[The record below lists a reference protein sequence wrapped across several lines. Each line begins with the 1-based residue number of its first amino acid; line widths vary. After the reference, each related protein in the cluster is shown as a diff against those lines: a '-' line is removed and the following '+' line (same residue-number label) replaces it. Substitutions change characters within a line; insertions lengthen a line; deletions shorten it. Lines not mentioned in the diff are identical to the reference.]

1 MMKVLV
7 TGDRGYIGEVMVKYL
22 SDRGHAVTG
31 LDTDYYADGDF
42 TAPREGYTRLSKDI
56 RDVGADDLTGFDA
69 VVHLAALSNDP
80 VGDLREEWTYDI
92 NYGASAKLAQ
102 LAKQAGVR
110 RFLYSSSCSMYGAAG
125 DAMLTEEAALHPLT
139 AYAKSKVQSED
150 AIARLA
156 DENFSPIF
164 MRNATVYGVSPRL
177 RLDIV
182 LNNLVGWAVT
192 TGKIRIL
199 SDGTPW
205 RPIVHVEDVAQ
216 AFALVLEAPL
226 PLVHNQAFNV
236 GSNAQN
242 FCVREIAE
250 AVGRVA
256 KECEIQFGGETGP
269 DPRNYRVDFTKLAR
283 AFPEFRPRW
292 DVDLGARELYD
303 AYREAGMSLEDFQGR
318 KYTRLKQ
325 LRFLLDTARLDGTLR
340 WAEPTS

>member
-1 MMKVLV
+1 MKVLV

-22 SDRGHAVTG
+22 SGRGHEVAG

-42 TAPREGYTRLSKDI
+42 TSPCGGFPRLRKDI
-56 RDVGADDLTGFDA
+56 RDVNADDLKGFDA
-69 VVHLAALSNDP
+69 IIHLAALSNDP
-80 VGDLREEWTYDI
+80 VGDLREEWTYEI
-92 NYGASAKLAQ
+92 NYGASARLAE

-125 DAMLTEEAALHPLT
+125 DVMLSEDAPLHPLT
-139 AYAKSKVQSED
+139 AYAKSKVRSEK
-150 AIARLA
+150 ALAKLA
-156 DENFSPIF
+156 DKDFSPTF

-177 RLDIV
+177 RVDIV

-205 RPIVHVEDVAQ
+205 RPIIHVEDVAQ

-226 PLVHNQAFNV
+226 PLVHNQAYNV
-236 GSNAQN
+236 GSDAQN
-242 FCVREIAE
+242 FCVRDIAQ
-250 AVGRVA
+250 AVGRA
-256 KECEIQFGGETGP
+256 ASNCEIQFAGETGP

-283 AFPEFRPRW
+283 AFPQYRPRW
-292 DVDLGARELYD
+292 DVDLGAQELYD
-303 AYREAGMSLEDFQGR
+303 AYREAGMTLGDFQGR

-325 LRFLLDTARLDGTLR
+325 LRYLLDTARLDGTLR
-340 WAEPTS
+340 WVGPTH